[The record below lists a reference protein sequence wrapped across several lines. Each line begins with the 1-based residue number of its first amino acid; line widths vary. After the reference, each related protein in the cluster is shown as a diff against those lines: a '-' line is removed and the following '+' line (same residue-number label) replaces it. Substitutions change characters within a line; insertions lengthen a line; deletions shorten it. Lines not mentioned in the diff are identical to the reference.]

1 VSLDV
6 VGAVFRLPAS
16 RISRFRLVVGMGLDA
31 VGFDLRLVLLG
42 LDPIALLFHCS
53 LLS

>member
-6 VGAVFRLPAS
+6 VGPVFRLPPS
-16 RISRFRLVVGMGLDA
+16 SIFRLRRVVGAGLDA
-31 VGFDLRLVLLG
+31 VTFDVRFVLLG
-42 LDPIALLFHCS
+42 LDPIALFFHCS